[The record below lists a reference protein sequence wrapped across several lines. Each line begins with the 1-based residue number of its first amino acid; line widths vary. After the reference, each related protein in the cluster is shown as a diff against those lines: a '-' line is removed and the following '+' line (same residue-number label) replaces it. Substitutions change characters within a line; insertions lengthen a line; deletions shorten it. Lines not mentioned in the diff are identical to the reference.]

1 MLEISTRIKE
11 QLNNMGLNGKDLA
24 KLLGLKKSPL
34 TDWKNEKSKPTL
46 DQILIICDNF
56 AISADY
62 LLFGKHSSLTANE
75 QKFLDFFRDM
85 PPCEQEDILLIA
97 EMKAN
102 KGKRQGN
109 VKSSL
114 LRNDKS
120 SSETA

>member
-1 MLEISTRIKE
+1 MLEISNRIKE
-11 QLNNMGLNGKDLA
+11 QLKNLGLNGKDLA

-46 DQILIICDNF
+46 EQILIICDNF

-62 LLFGKHSSLTANE
+62 LLFGKRDSLTTNE
-75 QKFLDFFRDM
+75 QKLLSFFQEM
-85 PPCEQEDILLIA
+85 PLCEQEDILLIA

-102 KGKRQGN
+102 KGKRKSG

-114 LRNDKS
+114 LLNDNS